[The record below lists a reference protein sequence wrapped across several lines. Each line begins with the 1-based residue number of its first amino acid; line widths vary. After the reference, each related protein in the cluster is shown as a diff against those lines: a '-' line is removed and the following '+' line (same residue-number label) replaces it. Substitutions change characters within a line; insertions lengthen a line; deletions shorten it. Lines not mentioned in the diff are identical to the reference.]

1 MISKDKLIDWLKQHR
16 DYYHDGS
23 TMSEDASHFGEVAI
37 KEVIEH
43 VEQLPDSLPWTT
55 DKPTKP
61 GWYWART
68 SGKPVDETE
77 IVRLTW
83 MRGIDDQADAQ
94 DALVV
99 HFNPGGWPFAHDVMK
114 GIPLDE
120 LEGEWYGPLEVPE

>member
-1 MISKDKLIDWLKQHR
+1 MRMKPRPRQAPKPFNREALSAAKKTL
-16 DYYHDGS
+16 
-23 TMSEDASHFGEVAI
+23 
-37 KEVIEH
+37 
-43 VEQLPDSLPWTT
+43 WTT
-55 DKPTKP
+55 DKPTKE